1 MFCTVVSKLF
11 ENLMCRKCKLKKR
24 ERCYVSGRD
33 MYNNNWIIWGSCRG
47 IRPEENPGGWVFLSQ
62 VLKRKS
68 DATVE
73 FTFPGGG
80 GCLKQKKSSTGR
92 EWMS

>member
-11 ENLMCRKCKLKKR
+11 ENLRCRKCKLKKR

-33 MYNNNWIIWGSCRG
+33 MYNNNWIIWESYRG

-80 GCLKQKKSSTGR
+80 GV
-92 EWMS
+92 